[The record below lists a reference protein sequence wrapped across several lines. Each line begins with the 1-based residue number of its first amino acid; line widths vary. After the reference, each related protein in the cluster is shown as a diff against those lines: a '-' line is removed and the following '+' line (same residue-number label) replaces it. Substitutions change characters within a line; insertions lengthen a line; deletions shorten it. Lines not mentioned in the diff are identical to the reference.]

1 MKFRISV
8 FATFCLSLLCIAS
21 AEDYEG
27 LAGKGYRWVTVNGP
41 YACTTEQKVRRI
53 TNNRTDATELQMVED
68 IEAYYLIPGT
78 IVRVVQSDPATGM
91 SEIQLGGITRVL
103 WTYTK
108 FLGARPMQDTYGVIE
123 TPKNCDKSQSHGAT
137 GEPAKSRM
145 QPPARGF
152 TRANLDSIID
162 GTLPSQRTNR

>member
-8 FATFCLSLLCIAS
+8 FTTLCSGLICIAS
-21 AEDYEG
+21 ADDYEG

-41 YACTTEQKVRRI
+41 YACTTEQEVKRI

-68 IEAYYLIPGT
+68 IQAYYLIPGT

-91 SEIQLGGITRVL
+91 SEIQLRGITRLL

-108 FLGARPMQDTYGVIE
+108 FLRTRPLQDTYGVVE
-123 TPKNCDKSQSHGAT
+123 TPENSGLIPGAPRD
-137 GEPAKSRM
+137 ER
-145 QPPARGF
+145 
-152 TRANLDSIID
+152 
-162 GTLPSQRTNR
+162 